1 MIESYYSKLILVK
14 FRALLAESTRPYLTE
29 TSCKVIS
36 TAPVAPDL
44 YSLGLTG
51 WVLRFRLLLK
61 NVAQLQN
68 VKRRPNAT
76 SAPASSPPSLE
87 RRWRRRRRRTD
98 GRRTTSTTHSKTPSR
113 VRSTLSTT
121 STKSAKRRKCR
132 RRSTRR
138 PISEWLRTMSNR
150 QLCRLLQQLVRFSL
164 TTNIMDPVVYLKSPF

>member
-1 MIESYYSKLILVK
+1 MGYSDISEKCKSLVK
-14 FRALLAESTRPYLTE
+14 VKPWQIDESWR
-29 TSCKVIS
+29 VIS

-61 NVAQLQN
+61 NEAQLQN

-87 RRWRRRRRRTD
+87 RRWRRRRRRRRTD
-98 GRRTTSTTHSKTPSR
+98 GRRTTSTTPSKTPSR

-121 STKSAKRRKCR
+121 STKSAKRQKCR

-138 PISEWLRTMSNR
+138 PTSEWLRIMNNR

-164 TTNIMDPVVYLKSPF
+164 TTNIMDPVAYLKPPV